1 MDCASPHT
9 VANASPPAGD
19 TLTSRA
25 ASVSPHRV
33 ELVTHRDRG
42 THHVIA
48 LSEVTSRSTLVTAHP
63 NPLDDAP
70 IAVDLRGASGAM
82 PDRCRGPSRSVR

>member
-25 ASVSPHRV
+25 ASVSPIRV
-33 ELVTHRDRG
+33 EPVTHRDRG
-42 THHVIA
+42 TRHAIA
-48 LSEVTSRSTLVTAHP
+48 LPEATSRPTLVTALP